1 MAAAARAAVKADERC
16 DVMVTGCVNQVEVSV
31 KSGCDDRSVAG
42 GGVPATLVCFDALS
56 SREPVS
62 PSLETANR
70 TRPMQ
75 KILLPYDGS
84 ANAGRALDWV
94 IALAHDNVPIE
105 LVLVYA
111 HPEPALYGEIAVYVS
126 KEKMDELQREHSD
139 DILQPAIA
147 KLNAANIPLTSEVL
161 TGDTAQRIVK
171 RAEELNCSG
180 IVMGT
185 RGRSAIG
192 NLVLGSV
199 ANKVVHLTKLPVTL
213 VK

>member
-1 MAAAARAAVKADERC
+1 
-16 DVMVTGCVNQVEVSV
+16 
-31 KSGCDDRSVAG
+31 
-42 GGVPATLVCFDALS
+42 
-56 SREPVS
+56 
-62 PSLETANR
+62 
-70 TRPMQ
+70 MQ

-94 IALAHDNVPIE
+94 IGLVNDNVPIE

-126 KEKMDELQREHSD
+126 KDKMEELQREHGD
-139 DILQPAIA
+139 DILQPAIT
-147 KLNAANIPLTSEVL
+147 KLNAANIRFTSEVL

-171 RAEELNCSG
+171 RAEELNCNG

>member
-1 MAAAARAAVKADERC
+1 
-16 DVMVTGCVNQVEVSV
+16 MVTGCVNQVEVSV
-31 KSGCDDRSVAG
+31 KSGCDDRSVAA
-42 GGVPATLVCFDALS
+42 VAPRKPLCFRRVFVARTIS
-56 SREPVS
+56 VRPGNG
-62 PSLETANR
+62 NR

-126 KEKMDELQREHSD
+126 KEKMEELQREHSD

-147 KLNAANIPLTSEVL
+147 KLNAASIPFTSEVL

>member
-1 MAAAARAAVKADERC
+1 VTVDGARPARPTDHPQRGDQ
-16 DVMVTGCVNQVEVSV
+16 DVFM
-31 KSGCDDRSVAG
+31 
-42 GGVPATLVCFDALS
+42 P
-56 SREPVS
+56 
-62 PSLETANR
+62 
-70 TRPMQ
+70 

-94 IALAHDNVPIE
+94 IALYKDVPVE
-105 LVLVYA
+105 LCLVYA
-111 HPEPALYGEIAVYVS
+111 HPEPALYGEIAVYVTQ
-126 KEKMDELQREHSD
+126 EKMEELQRAHSD
-139 DILQPAIA
+139 DILKPAID
-147 KLNAANIPLTSEVL
+147 KLNAAHIPFTAEVL

-171 RAEELNCSG
+171 RAEELGCDG

>member
-1 MAAAARAAVKADERC
+1 
-16 DVMVTGCVNQVEVSV
+16 
-31 KSGCDDRSVAG
+31 
-42 GGVPATLVCFDALS
+42 
-56 SREPVS
+56 
-62 PSLETANR
+62 
-70 TRPMQ
+70 MQ

-84 ANAGRALDWV
+84 TNAGRALDWV

-126 KEKMDELQREHSD
+126 KEKMEELQREHSD

-147 KLNAANIPLTSEVL
+147 KLNAANIPFTSEVL

-171 RAEELNCSG
+171 RAEDLNCSG

>member
-1 MAAAARAAVKADERC
+1 MH
-16 DVMVTGCVNQVEVSV
+16 
-31 KSGCDDRSVAG
+31 
-42 GGVPATLVCFDALS
+42 
-56 SREPVS
+56 
-62 PSLETANR
+62 
-70 TRPMQ
+70 

-94 IALAHDNVPIE
+94 IGLFKDNVPVE
-105 LVLVYA
+105 LVMVYA

-126 KEKMDELQREHSD
+126 KDKMEELQREHSD
-139 DILQPAIA
+139 DILKPAIE
-147 KLNAANIPLTSEVL
+147 KLNAARIPFTAEVL

-171 RAEELNCSG
+171 RAEELNCDG

-199 ANKVVHLTKLPVTL
+199 TNKVVHLTKLPVTL

>member
-1 MAAAARAAVKADERC
+1 VADGFGVTAAASTTVAP
-16 DVMVTGCVNQVEVSV
+16 TG
-31 KSGCDDRSVAG
+31 R
-42 GGVPATLVCFDALS
+42 L
-56 SREPVS
+56 
-62 PSLETANR
+62 
-70 TRPMQ
+70 PMP

-84 ANAGRALDWV
+84 SSAGRALDWV
-94 IALAHDNVPIE
+94 IGLAKDNVPIE
-105 LVLVYA
+105 LCLVYA

-126 KEKMDELQREHSD
+126 KEKVEELQREHSD
-139 DILQPAIA
+139 DILGPAIEKLTAA
-147 KLNAANIPLTSEVL
+147 KITFTSEVL

-171 RAEELNCSG
+171 RAEELGCDG

-185 RGRSAIG
+185 HGRSAIG